1 LRAGIGLFS
10 ARGETT
16 IENKMAK
23 KTKIPATPTTET
35 KEDELHEVGVGGDE
49 EDTVVKII
57 ESLESGAKGVH
68 WDKIVETA
76 KAKKIDKVRLE
87 EIIASLLDKGE
98 IYEPELG
105 MMKRI

>member
-1 LRAGIGLFS
+1 VR
-10 ARGETT
+10 
-16 IENKMAK
+16 
-23 KTKIPATPTTET
+23 
-35 KEDELHEVGVGGDE
+35 
-49 EDTVVKII
+49 
-57 ESLESGAKGVH
+57 GVH
-68 WDKIVETA
+68 WDKIVEAA